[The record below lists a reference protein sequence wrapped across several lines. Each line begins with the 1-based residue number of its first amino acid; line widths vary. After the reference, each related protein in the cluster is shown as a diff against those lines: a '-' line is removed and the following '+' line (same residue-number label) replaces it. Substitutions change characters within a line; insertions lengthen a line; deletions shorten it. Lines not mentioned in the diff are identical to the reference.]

1 VSIFIYEN
9 RKSKVSNKNEN
20 IHKCDFIKSLKYHDE
35 EWGVHTDNI
44 HLMSEE
50 LFASPE

>member
-20 IHKCDFIKSLKYHDE
+20 IHKCDFIKSLKY
-35 EWGVHTDNI
+35 NI
-44 HLMSEE
+44 KKNTAPILCKTS
-50 LFASPE
+50 FDV

>member
-1 VSIFIYEN
+1 MELLMEKEIN
-9 RKSKVSNKNEN
+9 RCTRGTN
-20 IHKCDFIKSLKYHDE
+20 DPDMLKYHDE